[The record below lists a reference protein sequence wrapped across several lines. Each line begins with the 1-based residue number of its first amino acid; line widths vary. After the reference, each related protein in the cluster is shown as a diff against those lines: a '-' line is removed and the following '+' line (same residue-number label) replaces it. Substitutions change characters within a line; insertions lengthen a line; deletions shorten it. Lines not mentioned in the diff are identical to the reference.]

1 MKELVIFETNNQEG
15 IMSKSK
21 KFYPA
26 SYTEEDI
33 KNDLLKVREKIG
45 EKYNFDGKKILQP
58 TQKDVDF
65 IEDYPD
71 GAFKKVS
78 EINLDVADLWE
89 EKIPCDI
96 LILTATDPK
105 IVVGHRMAD
114 CPVLII
120 EDRAQQVV
128 AVSHC
133 GASQINRKVP
143 FYTEEA
149 LLKEYNSKKENLYA
163 YIGSCIKK
171 DNYIYDCYPKWA
183 TNKDV
188 WEGCLTKDNN
198 LYSIDLVTAITN
210 QLNIDKNHI
219 TISPIDTYKDPKYY
233 SHTSE
238 VRKEQKPLGQ
248 NFVGA
253 FYQEQR

>member
-1 MKELVIFETNNQEG
+1 MDQQQE
-15 IMSKSK
+15 
-21 KFYPA
+21 Y
-26 SYTEEDI
+26 
-33 KNDLLKVREKIG
+33 L
-45 EKYNFDGKKILQP
+45 
-58 TQKDVDF
+58 
-65 IEDYPD
+65 
-71 GAFKKVS
+71 
-78 EINLDVADLWE
+78 
-89 EKIPCDI
+89 
-96 LILTATDPK
+96 
-105 IVVGHRMAD
+105 
-114 CPVLII
+114 
-120 EDRAQQVV
+120 
-128 AVSHC
+128 
-133 GASQINRKVP
+133 
-143 FYTEEA
+143 YTEEA

-183 TNKDV
+183 TNKDI

-198 LYSIDLVTAITN
+198 LYYIDLVTAITN
-210 QLNIDKNHI
+210 QLNIDKSHI

>member
-15 IMSKSK
+15 SMRKSK

-149 LLKEYNSKKENLYA
+149 LLKEYNSKKENLKREV
-163 YIGSCIKK
+163 SF
-171 DNYIYDCYPKWA
+171 P
-183 TNKDV
+183 TFFR
-188 WEGCLTKDNN
+188 TF
-198 LYSIDLVTAITN
+198 SS
-210 QLNIDKNHI
+210 
-219 TISPIDTYKDPKYY
+219 SPIRSTPTLPCPDRTRRFPR
-233 SHTSE
+233 SSP
-238 VRKEQKPLGQ
+238 RQ
-248 NFVGA
+248 NSLRRINLSVL
-253 FYQEQR
+253 